1 MEQEFEE
8 MLDEETVSRNLNR
21 IVNEFFEDRDDTSIF
36 AIGKA
41 ASKIIK
47 GYAASSNNVSFHSI
61 VAEEQGRGIKAIP
74 QGMHIKGKKKPK
86 AGFYEVELDEQSST
100 ANLKNGMALS
110 IMFKIK
116 HIVVKKDHLNRP
128 LNLVCEQIISA
139 VPRSMSYVLIS
150 AFGGEFAEKL
160 HRAMARMLMSRGLQ
174 VMNLVI
180 LPAKFEK
187 QRRLKALK
195 GVVGLNSEIGNVVIY
210 DNNDYVEKD
219 RIIGTDVSF
228 VNFEAVN
235 NKITRDLEYLIMR
248 LGEKAALIRN
258 RFDQ

>member
-8 MLDEETVSRNLNR
+8 MLDEEMVSRNLHR
-21 IVNEFFEDRDDTSIF
+21 IVNEYFEDRDDTSIF

-47 GYAASSNNVSFHSI
+47 GYAESSNNVSFHSI
-61 VAEEQGRGIKAIP
+61 VAEENGKGVKAIP
-74 QGMHIKGKKKPK
+74 QGTHVKGRKKPK
-86 AGFYEVELDEQSST
+86 TGFYEVELDEQSNT

-110 IMFKIK
+110 IMFKIR
-116 HIVVKKDHLNRP
+116 HIVVKRDHLARP
-128 LNLVCEQIISA
+128 LSLVCEQIISA

-150 AFGGEFAEKL
+150 AFGGDFAEKL

-195 GVVGLNSEIGNVVIY
+195 GIIGLNSEVGNVVVY
-210 DNNDYVEKD
+210 DNNDFVEKEKEL
-219 RIIGTDVSF
+219 GTDFSF
-228 VNFEAVN
+228 VNFDAIN
-235 NKITRDLEYLIMR
+235 NKITRDLGYLIMR
-248 LGEKAALIRN
+248 LGEKAALIRGK
-258 RFDQ
+258 FE